1 MNSFIPTPDAGPER
15 LAARYTRSTASGRL
29 ARVRREN
36 AGRQRLVRERRREA
50 GEPDP
55 ALLDRAIVDALR
67 SILLRCEDSVSRPV
81 DPKLILHLTRE
92 HLVLRATRAKDAD
105 AEAPPYNGT
114 AVAEALRRR
123 LFEKPKRPLHT
134 R

>member
-1 MNSFIPTPDAGPER
+1 MNSFIPTPDADRNALGV
-15 LAARYTRSTASGRL
+15 RYTRSTASGRI
-29 ARVRREN
+29 ARTRREN

-55 ALLDRAIVDALR
+55 GLLDRAIVDALR
-67 SILLRCEDSVSRPV
+67 SILLRCEDSVSRPI
-81 DPKLILHLTRE
+81 DPKLVLHLTRE

-105 AEAPPYNGT
+105 PDAPPYNGA